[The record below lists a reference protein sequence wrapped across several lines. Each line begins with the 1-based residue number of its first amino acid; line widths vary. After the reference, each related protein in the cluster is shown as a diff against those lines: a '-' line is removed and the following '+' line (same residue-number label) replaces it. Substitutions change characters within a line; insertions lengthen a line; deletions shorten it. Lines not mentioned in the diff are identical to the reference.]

1 MTDVY
6 YIGCFIALLMLVFE
20 ALRSKNVFY
29 KRWTTID
36 FFISITLLTLFSWG
50 TIIILIKEYYLE
62 YKKSKDEK

>member
-20 ALRSKNVFY
+20 ALRSKNVYY
-29 KRWTTID
+29 KRWTISD
-36 FFISITLLTLFSWG
+36 FFISIALLTLFSWG

-62 YKKSKDEK
+62 HKKNKDEK